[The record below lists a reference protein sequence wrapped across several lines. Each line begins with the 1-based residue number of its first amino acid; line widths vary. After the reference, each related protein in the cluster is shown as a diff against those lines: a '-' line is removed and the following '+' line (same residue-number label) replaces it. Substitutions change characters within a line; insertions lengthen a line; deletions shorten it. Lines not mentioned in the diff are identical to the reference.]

1 MNRMRILLVDDD
13 RLVLATLGAELK
25 ARGYELLLA
34 SSGEEGVRVAREQSP
49 DLVVMDVR
57 MPGMSGIEAARA
69 IRESGGAPALF
80 LSAFDES
87 EIVGQAVA
95 QGALGYLVKP
105 VGANQLVP
113 AIEAAIARAADLK
126 KLAAA
131 EENLR
136 IALAGERAVSV
147 AVGILME
154 RNGLGAGEAFE
165 RLRQYAR
172 SRRRKVA
179 DVAREAVGSAELLS
193 DICKKLQET
202 TGASPESTGD

>member
-1 MNRMRILLVDDD
+1 MDDD
-13 RLVLATLGAELK
+13 RLVLSTLGDELK
-25 ARGYELLLA
+25 VRGYEVPLA
-34 SSGEEGVRVAREQSP
+34 SSGEEGVRAAREQSP

-80 LSAFDES
+80 LSAFDER
-87 EIVGQAVA
+87 ETVERAVA
-95 QGALGYLVKP
+95 EGALGYLVKP

-136 IALAGERAVSV
+136 IALAGERAVSI

-154 RNGLGAGEAFE
+154 RHRLGAGEAFE
-165 RLRQYAR
+165 RLRRYAR
-172 SRRRKVA
+172 SRRRKIN
-179 DVAREAVGSAELLS
+179 DVATEAVGSVELLAE
-193 DICKKLQET
+193 ICKNLQET
-202 TGASPESTGD
+202 SGASPESTGD